1 MATSLESYA
10 PFDSGSGSNVTEA
23 QWRNFMKYNQGG
35 SGVYRGILN
44 SFQPYADSTGM
55 QIKVRTGECWIRGHW
70 GIKTTETTLP
80 IATAHATLARKDRVV
95 LRADFDNNRVE
106 LDIKTGTAS
115 GSPVMPT
122 LTQNTSV
129 WETSLGYVDVP
140 ATDTSIDASQVTSF
154 THWTGAFGKFRR
166 DTATTQTLATNTVA
180 KIQFPTTINST
191 ADLLV
196 SGTNN
201 TDFTIDRVG
210 EWTISASMR
219 YETLSSDFDGTRWM
233 MITNSDAS
241 LRYTSV
247 SVRPDPTD
255 AALGCGLN
263 ASVTERL
270 AAGTVICVHAYQ
282 NSGSTQSIAPIDG
295 IGPVHVTF
303 RWNGW

>member
-10 PFDSGSGSNVTEA
+10 PFDAGSGANVTEA

-95 LRADFDNNRVE
+95 LRADFDNNRLE
-106 LDIKTGTAS
+106 LDIKTGTAA

-122 LTQNTSV
+122 LTQNTSM

-154 THWTGAFGKFRR
+154 THWTGAYAKFRR
-166 DTATTQTLATNTVA
+166 DTATTQTLTDVTFT
-180 KIQFPTTINST
+180 KIQFPTSVNTS
-191 ADLLV
+191 ADVVV
-196 SGTNN
+196 SGASN
-201 TDFTIDRVG
+201 TDFLLDRDG
-210 EWTISASMR
+210 EWTISASLR
-219 YETLSSDFDGTRWM
+219 YQTLSSDFDGTRWLV
-233 MITNSDAS
+233 IANTSGS
-241 LRYTSV
+241 IRYASV
-247 SVRPDPTD
+247 SVRPDPSD

-263 ASVTERL
+263 ASVTERFT
-270 AAGTVICVHAYQ
+270 AGTTVCVHGYQ
-282 NSGSTQSIAPIDG
+282 NSGSSQSIAPVDA